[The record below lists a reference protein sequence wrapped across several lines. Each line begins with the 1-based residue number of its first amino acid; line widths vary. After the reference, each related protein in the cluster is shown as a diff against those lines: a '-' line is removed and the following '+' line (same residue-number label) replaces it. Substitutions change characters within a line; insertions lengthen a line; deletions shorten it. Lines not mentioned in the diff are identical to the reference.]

1 MNSLQ
6 VKIFRAPAFLTIVLL
21 SFSCNDLLEEKPISD
36 RTTDNYYVDQ
46 QGFEDLVKSAYAPL
60 RGIHK
65 QRDLVLLGTDLFTQ
79 VGDPELGGLNGLN
92 EYSPQGLNPQSGFL
106 ASYWSELYSAIGR
119 TNTAVDRAAGVQMDD
134 EIRAV
139 WLAEAK
145 FLRALYYFYLV
156 EQFGDIPLMLNEVT
170 EVLTAAE
177 RAPESAV
184 YEQIVADL
192 ESAIASLPPTQE
204 QYGRVTAG
212 AAQHLLAKVLLTRGY
227 KEYGSSTDFQDA
239 ASLASTVINAGT
251 YRLLDTFEEV
261 FEQGNEKNDEV
272 IFSVQYSDVLVLNGS
287 GSNAHSI
294 FGVGVDGLTGA
305 ERSSVYNRQQPQ
317 YVPTKFLTS
326 LYDVQHDSRYEAT
339 FERVFYATIDQ
350 DDVKAGDTILYFP
363 PWDSPWSEEKINS
376 KNFVA
381 VNWEDYYM
389 DVEKFNQFP
398 PIWKFFEEGLPYGDD
413 QGTRDQFIFRL
424 AETYLLAA
432 EAQLMAGNEAAAL
445 DMINAVRER
454 AAIPG
459 KESDMKLSTV
469 TLDEI
474 LNERGREL
482 CGEDARWND
491 LKRTGKLIE
500 RVMLYNERA
509 AAANFIG
516 AHHLLRPIPLT
527 QIERT
532 TNDFPQ
538 NPGYDQ

>member
-6 VKIFRAPAFLTIVLL
+6 IKIFRAPVFLTILL
-21 SFSCNDLLEEKPISD
+21 SSFSCNDLLEENLISD

-79 VGDPELGGLNGLN
+79 TGDPELGGLNGLN
-92 EYSPQGLNPQSGFL
+92 EYSPQGLNSQSGSVS
-106 ASYWSELYSAIGR
+106 AYWSALYSAIGR
-119 TNTAVDRAAGVQMDD
+119 TNTAVDRAPDVEMDD
-134 EIRAV
+134 DVRSV

-170 EVLTAAE
+170 EVLTTAD
-177 RAPESAV
+177 RVPESEV
-184 YEQIVADL
+184 YAQIITDL
-192 ESAIASLPPTQE
+192 ESAIASLPPTQND
-204 QYGRVTAG
+204 YGRITVGAG
-212 AAQHLLAKVLLTRGY
+212 QHLLSKVLLTRGY
-227 KEYGSSTDFQDA
+227 KEYGTSADFQQA
-239 ASLASTVINAGT
+239 ASLASTVINSGT

-261 FEQGNEKNDEV
+261 FEQGNEKNDEI
-272 IFSVQYSDVLVLNGS
+272 IFAVQYSDVLVLNED

-294 FGVGVDGLTGA
+294 FGVGVDGLTGI
-305 ERSSVYNRQQPQ
+305 ERSSVYNRQQPH

-326 LYDVQHDSRYEAT
+326 LYDVQNDSRYEAT

-350 DDVKAGDTILYFP
+350 DDVKVGDTVLYFP
-363 PWDSPWSEEKINS
+363 PWDAPWSEEKINS
-376 KNFVA
+376 KNFVV
-381 VNWEDYYM
+381 VNWKDYYM

-398 PIWKFFEEGLPYGDD
+398 PIWKFFEEDLPYGDD

-432 EAQLMAGNEAAAL
+432 EAYLMAGNEAAAL
-445 DMINAVRER
+445 EMINAVRER
-454 AAIPG
+454 AAVPG
-459 KESDMKLSTV
+459 KESEMKLLTV
-469 TLDEI
+469 TLDDV

-500 RVMLYNERA
+500 RVILHNERA
-509 AAANFIG
+509 AAANFLD